1 MLVKNRAFELT
12 EKQRDAIIYSLET
25 FDRVQKYWLEKSYK
39 ATEDFYRQKYADE
52 AYANSQQ
59 RIGAQLVLLDMGV
72 MVEKDGN
79 GKWFFPQEL
88 EIENNAFHEEIFQ
101 EKEQS

>member
-25 FDRVQKYWLEKSYK
+25 YDRLQTHWLERGYK
-39 ATEDFYRQKYADE
+39 ETEDFYRKKYVDE

-59 RIGAQLVLLDMGV
+59 RIGAQLTLLDMGV
-72 MVEKDGN
+72 IVKKGKD

-88 EIENNAFHEEIFQ
+88 EIEHSVLHEEIFQ
-101 EKEQS
+101 EAK

>member
-25 FDRVQKYWLEKSYK
+25 YDRLQEYWVERGYK
-39 ATEDFYRQKYADE
+39 ETENFYRQKCVDE

-59 RIGAQLVLLDMGV
+59 RFGAQLTLFDMGV
-72 MVEKDGN
+72 IVERDKD
-79 GKWFFPQEL
+79 GKWFFPRER
-88 EIENNAFHEEIFQ
+88 EIEHSVLHKEIFQ
-101 EKEQS
+101 EAK

>member
-25 FDRVQKYWLEKSYK
+25 YDRLQEYWVERGYK
-39 ATEDFYRQKYADE
+39 ETENFYRQKCVDE

-59 RIGAQLVLLDMGV
+59 RFGARLTLFDMGV
-72 MVEKDGN
+72 IVERDKD
-79 GKWFFPQEL
+79 GKWFFPQER
-88 EIENNAFHEEIFQ
+88 EIEYSILHKEIFQ
-101 EKEQS
+101 EVK

>member
-25 FDRVQKYWLEKSYK
+25 WDRVQKYWLEKSYK

-59 RIGAQLVLLDMGV
+59 RIGAQLILFDMGV
-72 MVEKDGN
+72 MVKKDEN
-79 GKWFFPQEL
+79 GKWFFPQEQ
-88 EIENNAFHEEIFQ
+88 EIEANVLHEEIFQ
-101 EKEQS
+101 EVK